1 MSLPSGE
8 VRGLKKYRNTV
19 GRFLAGCC
27 CKLARQTGFG
37 RYSSLSTVCSLLI
50 IHQLLLLIHQPT
62 PHHLLTPTN
71 QPKLLNALIALSSTR
86 EIFPLR
92 LEMQV
97 LAAMLPTGYIQVVTP
112 SQSPPSHL
120 FPSHHNSLSSASDQG
135 NRNMSHLKY
144 INLDTISWNVRPIP
158 GQSIYSKLLTLP
170 YHTNPHHPEYQHQK
184 LSASRQKLQRIQQR
198 DHPKHQLH
206 KVWHQTRQSGLAL
219 A

>member
-1 MSLPSGE
+1 
-8 VRGLKKYRNTV
+8 
-19 GRFLAGCC
+19 
-27 CKLARQTGFG
+27 
-37 RYSSLSTVCSLLI
+37 
-50 IHQLLLLIHQPT
+50 
-62 PHHLLTPTN
+62 
-71 QPKLLNALIALSSTR
+71 
-86 EIFPLR
+86 
-92 LEMQV
+92 MQV
-97 LAAMLPTGYIQVVTP
+97 LAAMVPTDCIQVVTP

-219 A
+219 AWPPPSMRGGQVHGPPTPTTQQKPCKIVKTLQSSYNENRLVHDLTFWKLDDDGKPR

>member
-19 GRFLAGCC
+19 GRFLAGCR

-37 RYSSLSTVCSLLI
+37 RYSSLSTVCSCSSSYTNSSCSYTSQLPI
-50 IHQLLLLIHQPT
+50 ICSHPLTSPQLT
-62 PHHLLTPTN
+62 
-71 QPKLLNALIALSSTR
+71 LIALSSTR

-97 LAAMLPTGYIQVVTP
+97 LAAMVPTGCIQVVTP